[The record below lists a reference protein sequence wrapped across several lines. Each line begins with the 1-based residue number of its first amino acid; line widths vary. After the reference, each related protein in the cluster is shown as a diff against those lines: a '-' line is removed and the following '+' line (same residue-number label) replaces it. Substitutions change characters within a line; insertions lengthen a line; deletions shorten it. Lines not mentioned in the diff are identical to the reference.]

1 MDCKKNKKYCVI
13 YFSFLKNQYYSNLK
27 RKSTFLSVYQSK
39 TDTHIQVRIW
49 LHSFVCMLL
58 YLINMSL
65 VKVIIPNPELF
76 LSIVILSIWMD
87 FINKN
92 KNLLF
97 SQLLEFILVREEKI
111 ALVFI
116 FLTHEKLKTQLF
128 SLRILIWNI
137 SRNADALSFYVC
149 FWGNM
154 VLTEFIKH

>member
-1 MDCKKNKKYCVI
+1 
-13 YFSFLKNQYYSNLK
+13 
-27 RKSTFLSVYQSK
+27 
-39 TDTHIQVRIW
+39 
-49 LHSFVCMLL
+49 
-58 YLINMSL
+58 MSL
-65 VKVIIPNPELF
+65 VKVIIPNPGLF

-97 SQLLEFILVREEKI
+97 SQLLEFILVGEEKI

-137 SRNADALSFYVC
+137 SRNAEALSFYVC
-149 FWGNM
+149 F
-154 VLTEFIKH
+154 

>member
-1 MDCKKNKKYCVI
+1 
-13 YFSFLKNQYYSNLK
+13 
-27 RKSTFLSVYQSK
+27 
-39 TDTHIQVRIW
+39 
-49 LHSFVCMLL
+49 
-58 YLINMSL
+58 MSL

-149 FWGNM
+149 F
-154 VLTEFIKH
+154 